1 MKIKI
6 VLFLVVA
13 LLLLT
18 LSQGIQA
25 LLLIP
30 SEVTGF
36 EGDEQQI
43 NFGLPWTIRLS
54 DSNGIL
60 EAADE
65 IGEGFIL
72 KAKRSGNYS
81 CSFNLLGLI
90 PLKQMRV
97 NVIPHIELM
106 PSGHSIG
113 VKLAEAGVIV
123 AGLDSVIT
131 GAGKV
136 EPAKV
141 SGFKVGDILVA
152 VNDIKLKSLGHA
164 ALVLE
169 ELCRPGKQLTCKVIR
184 GESELSLTI
193 TPVFDEDAK
202 RPRLGLLLKDT
213 AAGVGT
219 MTFYHPESGV
229 FGALGHMITDD
240 NGEKAVDMSAGR
252 IVEASIVSIRK
263 GQRGKPGEKQGVL
276 SENSQPLGA
285 IKTNTELGIFGKLMR
300 KPECDF
306 EPLPLGLKHQVK
318 TGKAEILTVINGEEI
333 QRYSI
338 EIEKIFLQNQPASK
352 GMVIKITDPD
362 LLAATGGIIQG
373 MSGSPIIQ
381 NGKLV
386 GAVTHVFINEP
397 QRGYGCF
404 AEWMVLESGLL
415 SEIESL
421 VPPLLLEAVFCPDFH
436 LNKKIFILC

>member
-1 MKIKI
+1 LKLRI
-6 VLFLVVA
+6 VMFLVA
-13 LLLLT
+13 SLLLLT
-18 LSQGIQA
+18 LSQGFQA

-36 EGDEQQI
+36 EGDEQPI
-43 NFGLPWTIRLS
+43 KFGLPWTIRIS

-72 KAKRSGNYS
+72 KAERSGNYS

-113 VKLAEAGVIV
+113 VKLAESGVIV

-136 EPAKV
+136 EPAKE

-152 VNDIKLKSLGHA
+152 VNDIKIKSLGHA
-164 ALVLE
+164 ALTLE
-169 ELCRPGKQLTCKVIR
+169 ELCQPGMQLDCKVIR
-184 GESELSLTI
+184 GGNELSLTI
-193 TPVFDEDAK
+193 TPVYDEDAK

-219 MTFYHPESGV
+219 MTFYHPESEV

-276 SENSQPLGA
+276 NENSQPLGA

-300 KPECDF
+300 KPECEF

-333 QRYSI
+333 QRFNI
-338 EIEKIFLQNQPASK
+338 EIEKIFMQNQPASK

-381 NGKLV
+381 DGKLV

-415 SEIESL
+415 AEIESL

-436 LNKKIFILC
+436 TDKKLFIFC